1 MKKSRK
7 NVLNCCYFF
16 IWALCSISVFSSFKV
31 EKIELNASHT
41 IQKGFVFIASQ
52 FINLVPSGDKN
63 FIFHNE

>member
-1 MKKSRK
+1 MRKSRK

-52 FINLVPSGDKN
+52 FINLIPEGNNN
-63 FIFHNE
+63 FIFHDE